1 MSEAI
6 SNPYQNYIRYI
17 IDIIFAYYLRL
28 ISSISKAYLKN
39 TSSIS
44 YTILILL
51 YRCTEVQSSYLFIF
65 LIPEKKLKYLRL
77 IFGVTFLTFG
87 FPSPKQF
94 CDFQYG
100 CLVEYT
106 IWFTSSSYSLKVK
119 IFLHYTRLGYCNLNH
134 FLHFS
139 HYSV

>member
-1 MSEAI
+1 MQRRLYIDEAHMALDIFRFAVFFFQHPLICTILKYPNCACLSILGMSEAI

-51 YRCTEVQSSYLFIF
+51 YRCTEVQSSYLFYFSRCFSF
-65 LIPEKKLKYLRL
+65 LILCLFLGWRWSLFLRL
-77 IFGVTFLTFG
+77 TSFLG
-87 FPSPKQF
+87 F
-94 CDFQYG
+94 
-100 CLVEYT
+100 
-106 IWFTSSSYSLKVK
+106 
-119 IFLHYTRLGYCNLNH
+119 
-134 FLHFS
+134 FS
-139 HYSV
+139 V